1 MAGNRPAITRSSA
14 KGIPL
19 FLIGVDGLKGQILT
33 RLARGRTIRFSQS
46 LEPVYFEQVASE
58 RRVVRYVRGQ
68 PFRRFERIPGKR
80 AEALDCLVYGLA
92 ARQLVTVNLDRR
104 GAELASVAALPAS
117 VPPVVRS
124 KWMAQ

>member
-1 MAGNRPAITRSSA
+1 
-14 KGIPL
+14 
-19 FLIGVDGLKGQILT
+19 VLT
-33 RLARGRTIRFSQS
+33 RLARGRTIRFSAS

-104 GAELASVAALPAS
+104 EAELASVAALPS
-117 VPPVVRS
+117 GLPPVVRS
-124 KWMAQ
+124 KWMAG